1 MADASSGV
9 IDSERTDGAR
19 RAVRNAGRLPAKY
32 AERVVI
38 GKPGTSDDVDT
49 YRAGFELIV
58 RALAVQLEMQEI
70 YQERGA
76 VGMGG
81 MDVSGRPVVSSR
93 MTYTT
98 EAFLP
103 HLREIRSLEDFQRYA
118 PYRADYR
125 MVLSVHPEDEQDA
138 YGVLRELEMRLSARC
153 TILTSIGGRTL
164 A

>member
-19 RAVRNAGRLPAKY
+19 RAARNAGRLSAKY

-76 VGMGG
+76 VGIGG
-81 MDVSGRPVVSSR
+81 MDVSGRPVMSSR
-93 MTYTT
+93 MTYTN

-103 HLREIRSLEDFQRYA
+103 HLREIRSLEDIQRYA

-138 YGVLRELEMRLSARC
+138 YGVLRELENRLSARC
-153 TILTSIGGRTL
+153 TTLTSIGGRTL